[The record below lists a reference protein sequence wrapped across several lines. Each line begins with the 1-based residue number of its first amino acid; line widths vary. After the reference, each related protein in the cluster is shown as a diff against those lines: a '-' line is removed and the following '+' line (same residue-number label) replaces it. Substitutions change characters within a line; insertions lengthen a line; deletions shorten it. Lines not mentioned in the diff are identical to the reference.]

1 VAGGCLALSCGPS
14 MGGQGFGSSGGAG
27 AAASGSTA
35 SGGSPGTGVGLAPPV
50 TNDAGGGLAVAD
62 AFAPSPGSDGSSS
75 QAGNCSDASKL
86 VYVIADGTNMM
97 YSFAPDKLLFRQ
109 LGVPNCQTT
118 ATANSMAIDR
128 NGTAWVNYA
137 DGSIWK
143 VNTSTMACAATS
155 FASGQAGF
163 SSRLS
168 MGFSSNAPGSADETL
183 FVSDNTGDDT
193 TVADGKGAARVDL
206 SATILMPLGGPFT
219 GDVAGWRC
227 ELTGT
232 GDARLFGFFTKTPA
246 RLAEIN
252 KTDGS
257 TPRSVLLP
265 GVNASAGGY
274 AFSFWG
280 GRFWFYTANGTPTS
294 SVTMYDPATGLA
306 PQVVLADIGFTIV
319 GAGVSTCAPLTFPPP
334 PR

>member
-1 VAGGCLALSCGPS
+1 MALAGACTALACGSPVN
-14 MGGQGFGSSGGAG
+14 GHGFGSSSGSSEATSGSAGAG
-27 AAASGSTA
+27 GSQA
-35 SGGSPGTGVGLAPPV
+35 SGGQGLPV
-50 TNDAGGGLAVAD
+50 LTDAGQGLAVTD
-62 AFAPSPGSDGSSS
+62 AFAPSPGNDGSS
-75 QAGNCSDASKL
+75 QAGCSDASKL
-86 VYVIADGTNMM
+86 VYVISDGTNML
-97 YSFAPDKLLFRQ
+97 YSFAPDKLLFKP
-109 LGVPNCQTT
+109 LGVPQCATT

-128 NGTAWVNYA
+128 NGMAWVNYT

-163 SSRLS
+163 STRLS

-193 TVADGKGAARVDL
+193 TMADGKGGARVDL
-206 SATILMPLGGPFT
+206 GSMTLTPLGGPFT

-232 GDARLFGFFTKTPA
+232 GDARLFGFFTKSPA
-246 RLAEIN
+246 RLAEI
-252 KTDGS
+252 KKADGS
-257 TPRSVLLP
+257 TPQSVLLP
-265 GVNASAGGY
+265 GVDASAGGY

>member
-1 VAGGCLALSCGPS
+1 MVLAGACAALACGS
-14 MGGQGFGSSGGAG
+14 SANGHGFGSS
-27 AAASGSTA
+27 SGSSEATSGSAGSGASQA
-35 SGGSPGTGVGLAPPV
+35 SGGQGLPV
-50 TNDAGGGLAVAD
+50 LGDGGGGLAVTD
-62 AFAPSPGSDGSSS
+62 AFAPSPGSDGSS
-75 QAGNCSDASKL
+75 QAGCSDTSKL
-86 VYVIADGTNMM
+86 VYVIADGTNMI
-97 YSFAPDKLLFRQ
+97 YSFAPDKLLFKP
-109 LGVPNCQTT
+109 LGVPQCATA

-265 GVNASAGGY
+265 GVDASAGGY

-294 SVTMYDPATGLA
+294 SVTMFDPATGLA

>member
-1 VAGGCLALSCGPS
+1 MGAWMAVACGPS
-14 MGGQGFGSSGGAG
+14 TKGQGFASSGGAAATSG
-27 AAASGSTA
+27 AQG
-35 SGGSPGTGVGLAPPV
+35 SGGPAGTGTGYESPV
-50 TNDAGGGLAVAD
+50 TNDGGEGLAITD
-62 AFAPSPGSDGSSS
+62 AFALPPESDGSSQS
-75 QAGNCSDASKL
+75 GHCSDASKL

-97 YSFAPDKLLFRQ
+97 YSFAPDKLLFTQ
-109 LGVPNCQTT
+109 LGVPECQTT
-118 ATANSMAIDR
+118 ATVNSMAIDR

-143 VNTSTMACAATS
+143 VNPSTMACEATT

-163 SSRLS
+163 SNRLS

-193 TVADGKGAARVDL
+193 TIANGKGAARIDL
-206 SATILMPLGGPFT
+206 GTMTLTPLGGPFT

-232 GDARLFGFFTKTPA
+232 GDARLFGFFAQAPA
-246 RLAEIN
+246 RLAEIR

-257 TPRSVLLP
+257 TPQSVLLP
-265 GVNASAGGY
+265 GVDASSGGY

-280 GRFWFYTANGTPTS
+280 GRFWFYTANATPTT
-294 SVTMYDPATGLA
+294 SVTMYDPASGQA
-306 PQVVLADIGFTIV
+306 PQVVLSDIGFTIV